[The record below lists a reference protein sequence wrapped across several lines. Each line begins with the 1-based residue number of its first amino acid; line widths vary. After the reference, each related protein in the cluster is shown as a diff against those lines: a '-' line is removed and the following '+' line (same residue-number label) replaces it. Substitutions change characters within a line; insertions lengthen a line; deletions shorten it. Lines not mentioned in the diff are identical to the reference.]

1 MICCSY
7 FLVFLLK
14 RSEFSFTY
22 GVSDTS
28 GKWIPQLRDGQH
40 RSSDSVKKK
49 KKKNVFSSLSFGPIH
64 YLVVVLLHFS
74 ILSICHC
81 SWVVM
86 EQHRSVMSLFVSDLF
101 IIHHLH
107 LLPPILFLVL
117 WFIKTRL
124 HKKQFPLN
132 HRHCGMKIFWS
143 YSIIQE
149 TGWGV
154 ESGLFEFHSQ
164 DILSSKVA
172 DLCVTCLFEILKV
185 AKKWNLERFQSL
197 GMWLISEWKS
207 HSYCT

>member
-1 MICCSY
+1 MNPSAERWATP
-7 FLVFLLK
+7 LK
-14 RSEFSFTY
+14 WFC
-22 GVSDTS
+22 
-28 GKWIPQLRDGQH
+28 
-40 RSSDSVKKK
+40 KKK
-49 KKKNVFSSLSFGPIH
+49 KKKMCLVHSALARFIIWLSFCSTFPFYPSAIAAG
-64 YLVVVLLHFS
+64 LSWSS
-74 ILSICHC
+74 IAAWWACL
-81 SWVVM
+81 
-86 EQHRSVMSLFVSDLF
+86 SDLF